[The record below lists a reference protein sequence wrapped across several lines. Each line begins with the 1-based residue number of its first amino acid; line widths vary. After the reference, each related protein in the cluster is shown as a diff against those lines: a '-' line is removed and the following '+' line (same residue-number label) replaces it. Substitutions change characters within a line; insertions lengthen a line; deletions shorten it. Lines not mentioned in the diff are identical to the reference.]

1 MLLSAS
7 VARIGVICDREFLE
21 PFDPRVWKEAK
32 TLLEAGHEVEVITPH
47 HETTVEELDGI
58 RVICC
63 RVNRFPFT
71 TALRLFRAALRGGY
85 DLLHCHE
92 VDPLAYSLLL
102 RPLTGRPVVWD
113 CHEYYASMKREL
125 QGPLAGAL
133 VQLLLSIAVP
143 RTDGVVTV
151 DRKLVRLLS
160 RWKTAISLPNYPRT
174 ADFIT
179 DPLASSDEIPRI
191 IYAGSLTASRGIR
204 KTLRAFRRLSVRIE
218 AELLIAGG
226 FHADRDLE
234 AWCRD
239 YCDRHGLR
247 VEWLGWVDHRKLVKV
262 LQRCQVGLSLLQ
274 PVPRYERAMP
284 TKIFEYML
292 CGLPVLATQS
302 PVLRKFIDR
311 TGCGTTVD
319 STNPDAIATA
329 MEALLESPDR
339 QAMARRGQRIAKR
352 CLTWE
357 VRQDKLL
364 TLYARLL
371 V

>member
-32 TLLEAGHEVEVITPH
+32 TLVEAGYEVEVITPH
-47 HETTVEELDGI
+47 HETTIEELDGI

-92 VDPLAYSLLL
+92 IDPLAYSLLL

-113 CHEYYASMKREL
+113 CHEYYVPMKREL
-125 QGPLAGAL
+125 QGTLAGAL
-133 VQLLLSIAVP
+133 VQLLFSIAVP

-151 DRKLVRLLS
+151 DRKLVRLLG
-160 RWKTAISLPNYPRT
+160 RWKTAIALPNYPRT
-174 ADFIT
+174 VDFMAG
-179 DPLASSDEIPRI
+179 PSAPSDRIPRI

-204 KTLRAFRRLSVRIE
+204 KTLRAFRRLGERIE

-226 FHADRDLE
+226 FHDDRDFE
-234 AWCRD
+234 AWCHD
-239 YCDRHGLR
+239 YCNRHGLR
-247 VEWLGWVDHRKLVKV
+247 VKWLGWVDHRELAEV

-274 PVPRYERAMP
+274 PVPRYECAMP

-302 PVLRKFIDR
+302 PVLRNFIDR
-311 TGCGTTVD
+311 TGCGATVD
-319 STNPDAIATA
+319 STDPDAIAAA
-329 MEALLESPDR
+329 MEALLMSPDR

-357 VRQDKLL
+357 VRQGKLL
-364 TLYARLL
+364 ALYARLL
-371 V
+371 A